1 MLSGVTKDPE
11 AARAGDVTPAGGPSN
26 TGGSTLQDPVATA
39 SKTVH
44 TGNRSA
50 ELPYSSR

>member
-1 MLSGVTKDPE
+1 MLSGDTKDPD
-11 AARAGDVTPAGGPSN
+11 AARAGDVTPAGEPSD

-44 TGNRSA
+44 TGNGSA
-50 ELPYSSR
+50 GELVQ